1 MKKEKLIKKLDTRM
15 EIIVSFLAILDL
27 EESEIENII
36 KSLLFASLEPLTQN
50 KINNIF
56 KPEASNL
63 KNFVKILNSTYLQ
76 GDHAFKI
83 REIAKGF

>member
-1 MKKEKLIKKLDTRM
+1 MKL
-15 EIIVSFLAILDL
+15 IVSFLHILYF

-36 KSLLFASLEPLTQN
+36 ESVFFASPEPLTQN

-63 KNFVKILNSTYLQ
+63 KNFVKILNSTYIQ

-83 REIAKGF
+83 REIEKGVSISTS